1 MASGSH
7 LNILYLSEHG
17 GIQTGRS
24 QAVLMRYDAATGA
37 KTTIL
42 SFANTGTGIYSAQT
56 SPDGQWTLFIATTL
70 SGGHYTAK
78 VQLIRVDGQMLQ
90 TLFCDPSGTI
100 GNLQWSP
107 DLQQVAFRG
116 PPLSG
121 LESTIHLLNLATAQ
135 QEQVM
140 FGTYFPYAWLDNT
153 RLYVAQ
159 QQGSDPFTSLFKLY
173 LFDTSKGAN
182 QQPGSLTYIASA
194 PVLCGS
200 FEKSS
205 DGAQLLGSSCT
216 PVRPAGCRGPVTQG
230 PSTLNVRPATGG
242 SARTFYSS
250 QTQAIMTFHTVNAQT
265 LLLYIENTSGNLS
278 QNGLWKI
285 NADGSGLT
293 RLTTVAGRQCDDLGY
308 RATYPQI
315 ISNGQFYALRVT
327 DPISWYS
334 SLQVGSLKGG
344 TPTTFETKD
353 TRQGILE
360 LVGMV
365 MI

>member
-1 MASGSH
+1 
-7 LNILYLSEHG
+7 
-17 GIQTGRS
+17 
-24 QAVLMRYDAATGA
+24 MRYDATTGA

-42 SFANTGTGIYSAQT
+42 SFANTGTGITSAQP
-56 SPDGQWTLFIATTL
+56 SPDEQWTLFIATTL
-70 SGGHYTAK
+70 SEGHYSAK
-78 VQLIRVDGQMLQ
+78 LQLIRADGQMLQ
-90 TLFCDPSGTI
+90 TLFCDPNGTI
-100 GNLQWSP
+100 GNLLWSP
-107 DLQQVAFRG
+107 DLQQVAFLG
-116 PPLSG
+116 APLSG
-121 LESTIHLLNLATAQ
+121 LASTIHLLNLATGQ
-135 QEQVM
+135 QKQVM
-140 FGTYFPYAWLDNT
+140 FGTYFLYAWLDNT

-159 QQGSDPFTSLFKLY
+159 QQGSDPFTSLFNLY
-173 LFDTSKGAN
+173 LLDTSKGAN

-216 PVRPAGCRGPVTQG
+216 PVRPAGCRGPATQG

-265 LLLYIENTSGNLS
+265 LLLYIENTQGDLS

-285 NADGSGLT
+285 NIDGSGLT
-293 RLTTVAGRQCDDLGY
+293 RLTAAGGQRCDDLGY
-308 RATYPQI
+308 PATWPQI
-315 ISNGQFYALRVT
+315 TSNGQSYVLRIT
-327 DPISWYS
+327 EPRSWNE
-334 SLQVGSLKGG
+334 SLLVGSLTGG

-365 MI
+365 MM